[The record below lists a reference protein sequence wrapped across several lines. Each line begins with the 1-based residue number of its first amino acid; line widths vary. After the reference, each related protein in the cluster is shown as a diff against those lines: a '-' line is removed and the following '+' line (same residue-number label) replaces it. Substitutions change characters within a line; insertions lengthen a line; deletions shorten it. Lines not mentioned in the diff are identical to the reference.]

1 MLIQHRQVALEV
13 VAHDNFSANVKEAI
27 AICAFRNQNRIA
39 VDSETRFAW
48 RKELQGRSEYMGRNG
63 IFV

>member
-1 MLIQHRQVALEV
+1 M
-13 VAHDNFSANVKEAI
+13 AHDNFSANVKEAI